1 MRWRERRIVGWTSG
15 VVLLL
20 AVGAAAFFLLGAADS
35 GDEVLSVEAAAYVSA
50 YVSLSG
56 NVGNLLPVLICVAV
70 TSPSRGVV
78 DQLRE
83 GNIQVHDPIRGP
95 DGPREDEYRA
105 VEAQGFSN
113 LGGGF
118 YLIEVVPYMWEA
130 DQYVVQLEV
139 VCPWG
144 RGITV
149 LELPVMP
156 AFFQYYRESG
166 FGG

>member
-20 AVGAAAFFLLGAADS
+20 AVGATAFFLLGAADS
-35 GDEVLSVEAAAYVSA
+35 GDEVLSVEVGAYINWYTHVDDA
-50 YVSLSG
+50 TDDTRV
-56 NVGNLLPVLICVAV
+56 PARICVAV

-83 GNIQVHDPIRGP
+83 GNIRVYDPMYGP
-95 DGPREDEYRA
+95 EGIKPDYKFA
-105 VEAQGFSN
+105 VEVQDFTN

-118 YLIEVVPYMWEA
+118 YFIELLPYWDWKP
-130 DQYVVQLEV
+130 DQYVLQLEV

-149 LELPVMP
+149 FELPILQ
-156 AFFQYYRESG
+156 ASFQYYQ
-166 FGG
+166 

>member
-1 MRWRERRIVGWTSG
+1 MTWRERRIVGWTSG

-20 AVGAAAFFLLGAADS
+20 AVGAAAFILLGAAAS
-35 GDEVLSVEAAAYVSA
+35 EDEVLSVEAAAYLPA
-50 YVSLSG
+50 MLSLSREEG
-56 NVGNLLPVLICVAV
+56 YNMRVTICVAV

-83 GNIQVHDPIRGP
+83 GNIHVHDAIYGP
-95 DGPREDEYRA
+95 YSAREDDYYA
-105 VEAQGFSN
+105 VEVKDFSN
-113 LGGGF
+113 VGGGF
-118 YLIEVVPYMWEA
+118 YLIDVVPYMWRS

-149 LELPVMP
+149 LELPVMT
-156 AFFQYYRESG
+156 AFFDYYRAG
-166 FGG
+166 TTY

>member
-1 MRWRERRIVGWTSG
+1 
-15 VVLLL
+15 LLL

-35 GDEVLSVEAAAYVSA
+35 GDEVLSVEAAAYVSV
-50 YVSLSG
+50 YVSLYST
-56 NVGNLLPVLICVAV
+56 VGALFPVHICVAV

-95 DGPREDEYRA
+95 DGPWEDEHRA
-105 VEAQGFSN
+105 IEVQGFSN

-118 YLIEVVPYMWEA
+118 YLIEVVPWNNWEA
-130 DQYVVQLEV
+130 DQHVLRLEV
-139 VCPWG
+139 ECPWG

-156 AFFQYYRESG
+156 AFFKYYRDTG